1 MTLLRSNTGEAPLK
15 PSAVCAEINVRDIGA
30 VAAAR
35 SYSFQARLQLVN
47 VDRVVMRGHGEK
59 LAVGT
64 DGEVLHFVLAGAP
77 IDIITTCANC
87 MHLKRISSTSSLRN
101 AFFAA
106 HRILATSHRL
116 NCPAA

>member
-1 MTLLRSNTGEAPLK
+1 MWCVILLRSNTGEAPLK
-15 PSAVCAEINVRDIGA
+15 PSAVYAEINVRNIGA

-35 SYSFQARLQLVN
+35 SYSFQARLNFVN
-47 VDRVVMRGHGEK
+47 VDRVVMRGHSEK
-59 LAVGT
+59 LAVRT
-64 DGEVLHFVLAGAP
+64 DGKVLNVAP
-77 IDIITTCANC
+77 IDLITTCANY

-106 HRILATSHRL
+106 HRMLATSHRL